1 MPTTKKTLSEE
12 PSNGRAQRELAS
24 YRLHG
29 QDVSPW
35 RATGQ
40 EPAVFLDERGR
51 RGVLVRALGL
61 FGALVCAGSLA
72 LIVAGALAFVQVSP
86 LPHGLGLFAAHAP
99 RHDQGTVGF
108 PQESAVRLEA
118 LARSGGLD
126 LVGGRDEAMA
136 RRDRL

>member
-12 PSNGRAQRELAS
+12 PSDGRAQREMAPS
-24 YRLHG
+24 RLG
-29 QDVSPW
+29 RDVSPW

-72 LIVAGALAFVQVSP
+72 LIVAGALAFVHVSP

-99 RHDQGTVGF
+99 RHDQRAVGF
-108 PQESAVRLEA
+108 SQKSSVRLEA
-118 LARSGGLD
+118 LARSGGVD
-126 LVGGRDEAMA
+126 LVGGQDERMS
-136 RRDRL
+136 RQDRV